1 MPTPTG
7 HRDPNDPA
15 ARMAQPARG
24 SNAALNTRTTRTT
37 RSTQTVRAEPQAL
50 SRRRPPVR
58 WYILVFLA
66 PATLIYT
73 VFAIYP
79 IAESLRL
86 SLFQGEAGEQAFA
99 GFANYARL
107 MGEPYWAEQFWNAFG
122 NNLLLFGLH
131 MLIQNPI
138 ALALAAMLSVPTLRG
153 AAAYRTI
160 FFLPT
165 LLSVVV
171 VGFIWQLI
179 LSPLWGVTPA
189 FMNFVGAGSFFKP
202 WLGLETSALVTVTL
216 ISIWQYVGIPM
227 MLFYAA
233 LLNVPEETIE
243 AARIDGL
250 SGWSIFWKI
259 KLPLILPSLGLVG
272 ILTYIGN
279 FTASFDLIY
288 SIQGGLAGPDGST
301 DVMGTFLFRTFFG
314 FQSQL
319 GDVYMGATV
328 ASMLFFIILAGVGT
342 YLFAVQRRLQR
353 YTS

>member
-1 MPTPTG
+1 MNTHDAPDNPSHDLVRRTPI
-7 HRDPNDPA
+7 
-15 ARMAQPARG
+15 
-24 SNAALNTRTTRTT
+24 
-37 RSTQTVRAEPQAL
+37 
-50 SRRRPPVR
+50 R
-58 WYILVFLA
+58 WFILVFLV

-86 SLFQGEAGEQAFA
+86 SLYQAGDGDGMFV
-99 GFANYARL
+99 GIANYARL
-107 MGEPYWAEQFWNAFG
+107 VSEPYWAEQFWNAFK
-122 NNLLLFGLH
+122 NNVLLFVMH

-138 ALALAAMLSVPTLRG
+138 ALALAAMLSIPNLKG

-171 VGFIWQLI
+171 VGFVWQLI
-179 LSPLWGVTPA
+179 LSPLWGITPA
-189 FMNFVGAGSFFKP
+189 FMNFLGMGSFFQP
-202 WLGLETSALVTVTL
+202 WLGLESSALVTVTL

-250 SGWSIFWKI
+250 GGWWIFWKV
-259 KLPLILPSLGLVG
+259 KLPLILPTLGLVG

-288 SIQGGLAGPDGST
+288 TLQGGLAGPNYST

-328 ASMLFFIILAGVGT
+328 ASALFFIILAGVGC
-342 YLFAVQRRLQR
+342 YLFGVQRRLQR
-353 YTS
+353 YDS

>member
-1 MPTPTG
+1 MTSKQHEHLTP
-7 HRDPNDPA
+7 R
-15 ARMAQPARG
+15 
-24 SNAALNTRTTRTT
+24 
-37 RSTQTVRAEPQAL
+37 
-50 SRRRPPVR
+50 R

-79 IAESLRL
+79 IIESLRL
-86 SLFQGEAGEQAFA
+86 SLYVGEGNSSVFV
-99 GFANYARL
+99 GISNYTRL
-107 MGEPYWAEQFWNAFG
+107 LSEPYWADQFWNAFK
-122 NNLLLFGLH
+122 NNLLLFLMH

-138 ALALAAMLSVPTLRG
+138 ALALAALLSIPTLKG
-153 AAAYRTI
+153 AATYRTI

-179 LSPLWGVTPA
+179 LSPLWGITPD
-189 FMNFVGAGSFFKP
+189 FMSLIGLGDFFRP
-202 WLGLETSALVTVTL
+202 WLGRESSALITVTL
-216 ISIWQYVGIPM
+216 ISIWQYVGIPL

-250 SGWSIFWKI
+250 NGWWVFWKV
-259 KLPLILPSLGLVG
+259 KLPLILPTLGLVG

-288 SIQGGLAGPDGST
+288 SIQGGLAGPDYST
-301 DVMGTFLFRTFFG
+301 DVMGTFLFRSFFG
-314 FQSQL
+314 FQAQL
-319 GDVYMGATV
+319 GDEYMGATV
-328 ASMLFFIILAGVGT
+328 ASALFFIILLGVSI
-342 YLFAVQRRLQR
+342 YLFGVQRKLQR
-353 YTS
+353 YDH

>member
-1 MPTPTG
+1 MADPDTATDPVPGDTHRAPT
-7 HRDPNDPA
+7 
-15 ARMAQPARG
+15 
-24 SNAALNTRTTRTT
+24 
-37 RSTQTVRAEPQAL
+37 
-50 SRRRPPVR
+50 R

-73 VFAIYP
+73 LFAIYP
-79 IAESLRL
+79 IVESLRL
-86 SLFQGEAGEQAFA
+86 SLYSAGEGDGVFV
-99 GFANYARL
+99 GIANYVRL
-107 MGEPYWAEQFWNAFG
+107 VGEPYWAEQFWNAFK
-122 NNLLLFGLH
+122 NNVLLFVMH

-138 ALALAAMLSVPTLRG
+138 ALALAAMLSIPSLKG
-153 AAAYRTI
+153 AAMYRTI

-179 LSPLWGVTPA
+179 LSPLWGITPA
-189 FMNFVGAGSFFKP
+189 FMNWLGVGSFFGP
-202 WLGLETSALVTVTL
+202 WLGLESSALITVTL

-250 SGWSIFWKI
+250 NGWWIFWKV
-259 KLPLILPSLGLVG
+259 KLPLILPTLGLVG

-288 SIQGGLAGPDGST
+288 SLQGGLAGPNYST

-314 FQSQL
+314 FQAQL

-328 ASMLFFIILAGVGT
+328 ASALFFIILVGVGL
-342 YLFAVQRRLQR
+342 YLFGVQRRLQR
-353 YTS
+353 YDS

>member
-1 MPTPTG
+1 MKPPDSSTPIVTEQK
-7 HRDPNDPA
+7 P
-15 ARMAQPARG
+15 
-24 SNAALNTRTTRTT
+24 
-37 RSTQTVRAEPQAL
+37 ST
-50 SRRRPPVR
+50 PVR
-58 WYILVFLA
+58 WYIFVFLA
-66 PATLIYT
+66 PATLLYT

-79 IAESLRL
+79 IIESLRL
-86 SLFQGEAGEQAFA
+86 SLYQAGDDGGTFV
-99 GFANYARL
+99 GIANYVRL
-107 MGEPYWAEQFWNAFG
+107 MGEPHWAGQFLNAFK
-122 NNLLLFGLH
+122 NNVLLFVMH

-138 ALALAAMLSVPTLRG
+138 ALALAALLSIPNLKG
-153 AAAYRTI
+153 AATYRTI
-160 FFLPT
+160 FFIPT

-179 LSPLWGVTPA
+179 LSPLWGITPA
-189 FMNFVGAGSFFKP
+189 FMNWLGMGSLFQP
-202 WLGLETSALVTVTL
+202 WLGLESSALITVTL

-250 SGWSIFWKI
+250 NGWWIFWKV
-259 KLPLILPSLGLVG
+259 KLPLILPTLGLVG

-288 SIQGGLAGPDGST
+288 SIQGGMAGPNYST

-314 FQSQL
+314 FQAQL

-328 ASMLFFIILAGVGT
+328 ASALFFIILIGVGL
-342 YLFAVQRRLQR
+342 YLFGVQRRLQR
-353 YTS
+353 YDH

>member
-1 MPTPTG
+1 VATGDTSIGTAVQKSHRTP
-7 HRDPNDPA
+7 
-15 ARMAQPARG
+15 
-24 SNAALNTRTTRTT
+24 L
-37 RSTQTVRAEPQAL
+37 
-50 SRRRPPVR
+50 R

-73 VFAIYP
+73 VFAVYP
-79 IAESLRL
+79 IIESLRL
-86 SLFQGEAGEQAFA
+86 SLFQAGEGRGVFV
-99 GFANYARL
+99 GLANYARL
-107 MGEPYWAEQFWNAFG
+107 IGEPYWAEQFWNAFK
-122 NNLLLFGLH
+122 NNVLLFLMH

-138 ALALAAMLSVPTLRG
+138 ALALAALLSVPSLKG
-153 AAAYRTI
+153 ASTYRTI

-189 FMNFVGAGSFFKP
+189 FMNWLHVGSFFKP
-202 WLGLETSALVTVTL
+202 WLGLESSALITVTL

-233 LLNVPEETIE
+233 LLNVPEETVE

-250 SGWSIFWKI
+250 SGWWIFWKV
-259 KLPLILPSLGLVG
+259 KLPLILPTLGLVG

-288 SIQGGLAGPDGST
+288 SIQGGLAGPDYST

-314 FQSQL
+314 FQAQL

-328 ASMLFFIILAGVGT
+328 ASALFFIILIGVGC
-342 YLFAVQRRLQR
+342 YLFGVQRRLQR
-353 YTS
+353 YDS

>member
-1 MPTPTG
+1 MTKP
-7 HRDPNDPA
+7 
-15 ARMAQPARG
+15 
-24 SNAALNTRTTRTT
+24 
-37 RSTQTVRAEPQAL
+37 STIKTSASEPRQRA
-50 SRRRPPVR
+50 PVR

-66 PATLIYT
+66 PATLLYT

-79 IAESLRL
+79 IIESLRL
-86 SLFQGEAGEQAFA
+86 SLYQAGQSEGVFV
-99 GFANYARL
+99 GIANYAKL
-107 MGEPYWAEQFWNAFG
+107 VGDPLWAGQFWNAFK
-122 NNLLLFGLH
+122 NNVVLFLMH

-138 ALALAAMLSVPTLRG
+138 ALTLAALLSIPNLRG
-153 AAAYRTI
+153 AATYRTV

-189 FMNFVGAGSFFKP
+189 FMNWLGMGNFFQP
-202 WLGLETSALVTVTL
+202 WLGLESSALVTVTL
-216 ISIWQYVGIPM
+216 ISIWQYVGIPL

-233 LLNVPEETIE
+233 LLNIPEETIE

-250 SGWSIFWKI
+250 NGWWIFWKV
-259 KLPLILPSLGLVG
+259 KLPLILPTLGLVG

-288 SIQGGLAGPDGST
+288 SIQGGMAGPNYST

-314 FQSQL
+314 FQAQL

-328 ASMLFFIILAGVGT
+328 ASALFFIILIGVGL
-342 YLFAVQRRLQR
+342 YLFGVQRRLQR
-353 YTS
+353 YDH